1 LKPSRIAERPTAG
14 LRRKLAGEAL
24 GTALLLATV
33 IGSGIMA
40 ERLAG
45 GNAAIALLAN
55 TLATV
60 GGLYI
65 LIEVFGPLSGAHFN
79 PAVSAVM
86 VYRGELP
93 KGSLLPYVA
102 AQLAGAMLGAWLAHA
117 MFDLPILQFSTKVR
131 AGWGQ
136 WIAEV
141 VATAG
146 LLLVILRA
154 PAGRAAVMVAAYIGA
169 AYWFTASTSFAN
181 PAAAFGRM
189 FSDSFAGIAP
199 GSVIGFV
206 AAELAGGALGVAIHE
221 ALEPRNAR
229 AREPNVIEV
238 SGEQGSRPAAK

>member
-1 LKPSRIAERPTAG
+1 MDLP
-14 LRRKLAGEAL
+14 RKLTAEAL
-24 GTALLLATV
+24 GTALLLAVV

-45 GNAAIALLAN
+45 GNVAIALLAN

-65 LIEVFGPLSGAHFN
+65 LIEVFGPISGAHFN

-86 VYRGELP
+86 AWRGELAKP
-93 KGSLLPYVA
+93 ALLPYIA
-102 AQLAGAMLGAWLAHA
+102 AQLLGAMLGAWLAHA
-117 MFDLPILQFSTKVR
+117 MFDMAILQWSTKLR
-131 AGWGQ
+131 GGTGQ
-136 WIAEV
+136 WIAEA

-154 PAGRAAVMVAAYIGA
+154 PAGRAATMVASYIGA

-199 GSVIGFV
+199 VSALAFVLAQLVGAAIG
-206 AAELAGGALGVAIHE
+206 LGLHNL
-221 ALEPRNAR
+221 LEPRLH
-229 AREPNVIEV
+229 PTGVL
-238 SGEQGSRPAAK
+238 SQ

>member
-1 LKPSRIAERPTAG
+1 MSDMP
-14 LRRKLAGEAL
+14 RKLLAEAL
-24 GTALLLATV
+24 GTALLLAVV

-45 GNAAIALLAN
+45 GNTAVALLAN

-65 LIEVFGPLSGAHFN
+65 LIEVFGPVSGAHFN

-86 VYRGELP
+86 AARGELP
-93 KGSLLPYVA
+93 RSLFAPYVA
-102 AQLAGAMLGAWLAHA
+102 AQLAGAVLGAWLAHA
-117 MFDLPILQFSTKVR
+117 MFDMSIVQFSTKMR
-131 AGWGQ
+131 SGTGQ
-136 WIAEV
+136 WIAEA

-154 PAGRAAVMVAAYIGA
+154 PAARVAAMVACYIGA

-199 GSVIGFV
+199 ASVPGFV
-206 AAELAGGALGVAIHE
+206 AAELVGAALGVGIH
-221 ALEPRNAR
+221 LLLSP
-229 AREPNVIEV
+229 
-238 SGEQGSRPAAK
+238 RPARKAPAVPVAGVERTTVID